1 MIKNI
6 LKQKLL
12 LFLTAFLLFLFILTM
27 ASILIFDERQIGE
40 SMSFVGLAT
49 INESIFNVIGASKAC
64 DVISDMILILSL
76 LICLCMASLGGYKL
90 IKEKKLDLTLVILGA
105 FYLLL
110 LIAYI
115 VFDHIHINYS
125 PLLKDGEPKESFPSS
140 HVLAS
145 VFILL
150 SAVPVIGL
158 NIDKPKLRICL
169 VISATFLSI
178 LMVVFRL
185 LSGWHWLTD
194 ILAGEMLALFF
205 VSLYALIVASLRAKV
220 IELGKK
226 DEKELH

>member
-12 LFLTAFLLFLFILTM
+12 LFLTVFLLFLFILTM
-27 ASILIFDERQIGE
+27 ASVLIFDVRQIGE
-40 SMSFVGLAT
+40 SMTFVGLAT
-49 INESIFNVIGASKAC
+49 INESIFNVLGTSKAC
-64 DVISDMILILSL
+64 DVISDIILIMSL
-76 LICLCMASLGGYKL
+76 LICLFLASLGAYKL
-90 IKEKKLDLTLVILGA
+90 IKEKKLDLTLVILGVL
-105 FYLLL
+105 YLILL
-110 LIAYI
+110 VAYI
-115 VFDHIHINYS
+115 VFDHIHINYA
-125 PLLKDGEPKESFPSS
+125 PILKNGEPKESFPSS

-158 NIDKPKLRICL
+158 NINKPKLRIVL
-169 VISATFLSI
+169 VIVATFISI

-205 VSLYALIVASLRAKV
+205 VSLYALIVASLPTKI

-226 DEKELH
+226 DEEELH

>member
-12 LFLTAFLLFLFILTM
+12 LFLTVFLLFLFILTM
-27 ASILIFDERQIGE
+27 ASVLIFDVRQIGE
-40 SMSFVGLAT
+40 SMTFVGLAT
-49 INESIFNVIGASKAC
+49 INESIFNVLGTSKAC
-64 DVISDMILILSL
+64 DVISDVILIMSL
-76 LICLCMASLGGYKL
+76 LICLLLASLGAYKL
-90 IKEKKLDLTLVILGA
+90 IKEKKLDLTLVILGV
-105 FYLLL
+105 FYLILL
-110 LIAYI
+110 VAYI
-115 VFDHIHINYS
+115 VFDHIHINYA
-125 PLLKDGEPKESFPSS
+125 PILKNGEPKESFPSS

-158 NIDKPKLRICL
+158 NINKPKLRIVL
-169 VISATFLSI
+169 VIVATFISI
-178 LMVVFRL
+178 LMVVIRL

-205 VSLYALIVASLRAKV
+205 VSLYALIVASLPTKI

-226 DEKELH
+226 DEEELH